1 MMPKRCLFFDA
12 FLFLWQCEQEYHVGC
27 LKEHGLEDLKV
38 SYSLLFFLVFHVM
51 SSNGITHLMHGI
63 SVGGG

>member
-1 MMPKRCLFFDA
+1 MTPKRCLFFDA

-38 SYSLLFFLVFHVM
+38 SYSPSVF
-51 SSNGITHLMHGI
+51 SGI
-63 SVGGG
+63 S